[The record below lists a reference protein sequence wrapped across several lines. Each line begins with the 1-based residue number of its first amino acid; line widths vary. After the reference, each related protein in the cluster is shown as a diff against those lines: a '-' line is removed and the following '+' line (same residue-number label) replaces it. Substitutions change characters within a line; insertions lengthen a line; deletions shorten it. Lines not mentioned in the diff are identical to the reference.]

1 MYIYIKLKKTHE
13 MKNLFRI
20 TQQSVIEGSSPETSI
35 KFLKGCGAPA
45 AACYLLSLNSLP
57 PF

>member
-1 MYIYIKLKKTHE
+1 

-57 PF
+57 HF